1 VLAALLPVVV
11 NKRLHVSAA
20 AVGEEDSSKKSHEP
34 PVDKSDEGEE
44 LLELQ
49 VLFVRKFSQ
58 TNVDDPITETTFT
71 SEKVSILNPPAKV

>member
-1 VLAALLPVVV
+1 M
-11 NKRLHVSAA
+11 
-20 AVGEEDSSKKSHEP
+20 
-34 PVDKSDEGEE
+34 DKSDEGEE
-44 LLELQ
+44 LFNLQ